1 MKHITAIFT
10 FASILH
16 LSAFAAVPLRWTV
29 ETSRAQPATF
39 ESYQGE
45 TLDFEA
51 TLQSYGKPLEAP
63 VQYAFYWQTNG
74 MGSAY
79 WSAPCTVPG
88 ASSPRGADTNLLRA
102 TWLPSYD
109 VGARAYNC
117 FIGLSNSIYHAAFQL
132 RLRPSPGAVPNEL
145 PLPQKVIDFSQ
156 VTVLNPPWSGG
167 GGSGGV
173 DTNAVIDIIHETV
186 DGSARPLPPYLHAI
200 DFNDTYPDDAAW
212 FYAQHQPYG
221 SCSAVRDGGF
231 LYRNYDWR
239 LDDDAE
245 FVVRVT
251 AGEGRFASLGVANCG
266 TNLTDQFVTS
276 GKWSRFYK
284 CLPGR
289 TVDGINENGVVA
301 EVNVVGGDPH
311 DRWPTNGTI
320 HCMGAVRWVLDHATD
335 AGTAASNLVEHLY
348 FPDGFTQNFHWMV
361 ADERE
366 TWIVENGACSNVTGR
381 AVMTNFQLLPEK
393 VYGPGW
399 ERYILLEDSFANI
412 TNAWYTRAYSRE
424 TEWVSEFKD
433 QAEMEAAKSA
443 WETYGR
449 DALRG
454 KGLWQ
459 TVHCSVYDISNRT
472 LRVAVQEQPDW
483 YTFAIPG
490 GTGVSP
496 VQIREIVQPMIADA
510 TNDLN
515 STLTDTIASATNAV
529 PRIVMGNHEI
539 RADLTAK
546 VQSGWTDQ
554 WEPNSTATP
563 EKIERH
569 ETYYGYPQFDNGDWR
584 CVTYLFDEEIND
596 WVSYYTDFMSGDSTN
611 PDATELTF
619 PDGTVTLRIPA
630 TSETRLVTTN
640 QLPTASQLLTNDQRT
655 EISKVKDKADEFTAW
670 DFHNHPATSA
680 STKIVTSES
689 EEWSIEN
696 LVYPYYQAGIIEH
709 DELSARCP
717 VSNEDTGYF
726 GYVNATRKRVL
737 RTGEAATTNDIAISI
752 STNNPAFV
760 SAVQSIAPSSPPS
773 LRLYDEVRG
782 CWWIGRMVN
791 GVISWEVEE

>member
-1 MKHITAIFT
+1 MKHLTAIFT
-10 FASILH
+10 FTFLLH
-16 LSAFAAVPLRWTV
+16 LSTSAAVPLKWTV

-39 ESYQGE
+39 EAFQGE

-51 TLQSYGKPLEAP
+51 TLQSYGKPLELP
-63 VQYAFYWQTNG
+63 VTGASSPRLFWQTNG

-88 ASSPRGADTNLLRA
+88 ASSPRGADTNLLCA

-117 FIGLSNSIYHAAFQL
+117 FIGLTGTIYHAAFQL

-145 PLPQKVIDFSQ
+145 PLPQKVIDFAQ

-200 DFNDTYPDDAAW
+200 DFDDTYPDDAAW
-212 FYAQHQPYG
+212 FYAQPQPYG

-239 LDDDAE
+239 LDDAAE

-266 TNLTDQFVTS
+266 TNLTEQFVTS

-289 TVDGINENGVVA
+289 TVDGINERGVVA
-301 EVNVVGGDPH
+301 EVNVVGGDPLGH
-311 DRWPTNGTI
+311 WPTNGTI

-335 AGTAASNLVEHLY
+335 AGMAASNLVDHLF
-348 FPDGFTQNFHWMV
+348 FPEGFSQNFHWMI
-361 ADERE
+361 ADATS
-366 TWIVENGACSNVTGR
+366 TWIVENRACSNVTGR
-381 AVMTNFQLLPEK
+381 AVMTNFPLIERADGAGL
-393 VYGPGW
+393 
-399 ERYILLEDSFANI
+399 ERYELLLSSACSI

-424 TEWVSEFKD
+424 TEWVSEFRD
-433 QAEMEAAKSA
+433 AAEMEAAKSA

-459 TVHCSVYDISNRT
+459 TVHCSVYDITNRT
-472 LRVAVQEQPDW
+472 LRVAVQERPDW

-496 VQIREIVQPMIADA
+496 VQIREIVKPMIASA

-515 STLTDTIASATNAV
+515 TTLTDAIASATNAV
-529 PRIVMGNHEI
+529 PRIVMGASEI

-546 VQSGWTDQ
+546 VPSGWTD
-554 WEPNSTATP
+554 WEPNRVWNTNSVT
-563 EKIERH
+563 E
-569 ETYYGYPQFDNGDWR
+569 GDFRWTGVWFEEGQGWR
-584 CVTYLFDEEIND
+584 SFEEMYID
-596 WVSYYTDFMSGDSTN
+596 GEWVGVADSYMIGDDATN

-619 PDGTVTLRIPA
+619 PDGTVTRRVPA
-630 TSETRLVTTN
+630 TDETKL
-640 QLPTASQLLTNDQRT
+640 
-655 EISKVKDKADEFTAW
+655 
-670 DFHNHPATSA
+670 
-680 STKIVTSES
+680 
-689 EEWSIEN
+689 
-696 LVYPYYQAGIIEH
+696 
-709 DELSARCP
+709 
-717 VSNEDTGYF
+717 
-726 GYVNATRKRVL
+726 
-737 RTGEAATTNDIAISI
+737 ATTNDLFATVRSATNDLNTTLNDPNTGKLGVHGDGSDLGQGDFRIRRHGTITLSPYDDYIFRLEDNNLSYDSSGVARFSMTGGFKIQYGDLNLEEGSTLKINGVAAI

-760 SAVQSIAPSSPPS
+760 AAVQSIATPSPPS

-782 CWWIGRMVN
+782 CYWIGRMVN